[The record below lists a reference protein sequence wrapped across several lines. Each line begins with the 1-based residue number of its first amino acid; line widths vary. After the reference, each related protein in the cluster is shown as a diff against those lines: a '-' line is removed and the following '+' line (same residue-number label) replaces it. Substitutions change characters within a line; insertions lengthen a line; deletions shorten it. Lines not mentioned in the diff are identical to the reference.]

1 MWYKWLISLPMMV
14 CFFWCIFFFIRCF
27 KWNAEPRLKYTVLL
41 FYLASTVL
49 YTNHWLYFSSV
60 FNVVGAYTYLIANLS
75 VYPLYYAYLR
85 ALTSALKNA
94 EVPLLLVPAAL
105 ILIIFPLNL
114 RFSWMDQRILVA
126 GARVCFAV
134 QVIWVWIRGLLLLR
148 TTRRRMDDTYAD
160 NRSYLLYPTH
170 VLFVL
175 ISITAVSSMVLNVI
189 GREFFAEGILV
200 TIPAVIMSVL
210 LYGLGYIAAHTNLP
224 PETVVQEE
232 EKAKEWASTEETDAL
247 MHKIASALREEK
259 LFTDSHFTIQDLAAS
274 VNSNRTYVSNCI
286 NCRTGLSFSQ
296 YVARYRVEYAQ
307 HILRDEKY
315 VSDHEAIAD
324 AIALSGFSSDQS
336 FYRIFKD
343 ITGITPLQF
352 RRQKA

>member
-1 MWYKWLISLPMMV
+1 MMV
-14 CFFWCIFFFIRCF
+14 CFFWSIFFFIRCF
-27 KWNAEPRLKYTVLL
+27 KWSAEPRIKSTVLL
-41 FYLASTVL
+41 FFIASTVL
-49 YTNHWLYFSSV
+49 YTNHWLFFSDASNLIGV
-60 FNVVGAYTYLIANLS
+60 YIYLIANLS

-85 ALTSALKNA
+85 ALTRAKKSI
-94 EVPLLLVPAAL
+94 EIPLLLFPAAL
-105 ILIIFPLNL
+105 ILIIFPLNV
-114 RFSWMDQRILVA
+114 RFAWIDQRILLA
-126 GARVCFAV
+126 CTRICFAI
-134 QVIWVWIRGLLLLR
+134 QVIWVWVQGFLLLR

-160 NRSYLLYPTH
+160 NRSYLLHPTH
-170 VLFVL
+170 VLFVI

-200 TIPAVIMSVL
+200 TIPAVVMSVL

-286 NCRTGLSFSQ
+286 NRRTGLSFSQ

-324 AIALSGFSSDQS
+324 AIAFSGFSSDQS